1 MHNDDEVRLLDDES
15 LESVSGGGEWVII
28 PSMSSPIFRSIPESA
43 SNDVDDPLRP
53 ATIVAPDTGTVTMST
68 RK

>member
-15 LESVSGGGEWVII
+15 LESVTGGGEWVII
-28 PSMSSPIFRSIPESA
+28 QSMSSPIFRSIPEST
-43 SNDVDDPLRP
+43 SNDVDDPLKP
-53 ATIVAPDTGTVTMST
+53 ATIAAPDTGTATMST